1 MRDKQILWEAYKI
14 LRDVCE
20 EDGQC
25 PNCVLYE
32 SCKDLPRMPHEIIKD
47 FHYDLYLKPLF
58 EKGEEENEQN

>member
-1 MRDKQILWEAYKI
+1 MRNKQILWEAYKI

-32 SCKDLPRMPHEIIKD
+32 SCRDLPRMPHEIIKD
-47 FHYDLYLKPLF
+47 FHYDLFVKPLF
-58 EKGEEENEQN
+58 EKGES